1 MFKRWIGGC
10 MTEVILDIKKWGNSL
25 GVRLPSV
32 IAREAHLHIDQKV
45 KLSIVDEQIILSPV
59 FEEVLSLDDRLAKF
73 DSKRH
78 GGEEMV
84 TVESLGAEKW

>member
-1 MFKRWIGGC
+1 M
-10 MTEVILDIKKWGNSL
+10 
-25 GVRLPSV
+25 
-32 IAREAHLHIDQKV
+32 

-59 FEEVLSLDDRLAKF
+59 FEEILSLDDRLAKF

-84 TVESLGAEKW
+84 TAKPLGAEKW